1 MSQFRKGQLVS
12 IEYEGREFTVIVINP
27 NGLGKDQPSVGF
39 GYRMMTRHAGIPAN
53 TLSDWTTE
61 ESIIEGVRQIEQKVL
76 KPPSGNVFKVFDIKG
91 EDNNDYLVVEATDWF
106 DLAFDILENP
116 GRTGRTLKSKL
127 LAFIKWFTVKGFY
140 SEVYVALKGNYT
152 EKDSRTLSKWLL
164 SRLSGIVRRKEY
176 TNFLQA
182 QGCEDSGEYGYWT
195 DYVYMGLFG
204 KTASQMK
211 NSWKLIEGNKH
222 IGRNYI
228 PEAERLDAVAYCE
241 EMTVKL
247 HFENLNQAHDD
258 AIKYTLSK
266 YFNGKQPAF
275 EL

>member
-12 IEYEGREFTVIVINP
+12 IEYEGREFTVIVVAP

-39 GYRMMTRHAGIPAN
+39 GFRLMEKYAGIPEP
-53 TLSDWTTE
+53 TLSNWSMK
-61 ESIIEGVRQIEQKVL
+61 ESGFEGDSNNAIKALQL
-76 KPPSGNVFKVFDIKG
+76 PSGNSYKVIQIIG
-91 EDNNDYLVVEATDWF
+91 EDGNEYTVVEATDWF
-106 DLAFDILENP
+106 DLAFDVLKKP
-116 GRTGRTLKSKL
+116 GKVRKSTKEKL
-127 LAFIKWFTVKGFY
+127 LDFVKWFAIKGFY
-140 SEVYVALKGNYT
+140 AEVYVALKGKYT

-176 TNFLQA
+176 TDFLQA
-182 QGCEDSGEYGYWT
+182 QGCEDREYGYWT

-211 NSWKLIEGNKH
+211 NSWRLIEGNKR

-228 PEAERLDAVAYCE
+228 PEAQGLDAVAYCE

-266 YFNGKQPAF
+266 YFNGKKPIF

>member
-12 IEYEGREFTVIVINP
+12 IEYEGREFTVIVIEP
-27 NGLGKDQPSVGF
+27 DGMGKDQPSVGF
-39 GYRMMTRHAGIPAN
+39 GFRLMEKYAGIPTN
-53 TLSDWTTE
+53 TLSQWQT
-61 ESIIEGVRQIEQKVL
+61 IELGLEGDPNKGIQVL
-76 KPPSGNVFKVFDIKG
+76 KLPSGNTYRVIQIIG
-91 EDNNDYLVVEATDWF
+91 EDGNTYTVIETTDWF
-106 DLAFDILENP
+106 DLAFDILKKP
-116 GRTGRTLKSKL
+116 GKVRKSTKEKL
-127 LAFIKWFTVKGFY
+127 LDFVKWFAIKGFY
-140 SEVYVALKGNYT
+140 AEVYVALKGKYT

-176 TNFLQA
+176 TDFLQA
-182 QGCEDSGEYGYWT
+182 QGSEEYAYWT

-228 PEAERLDAVAYCE
+228 PEAQGLDAIAYCE